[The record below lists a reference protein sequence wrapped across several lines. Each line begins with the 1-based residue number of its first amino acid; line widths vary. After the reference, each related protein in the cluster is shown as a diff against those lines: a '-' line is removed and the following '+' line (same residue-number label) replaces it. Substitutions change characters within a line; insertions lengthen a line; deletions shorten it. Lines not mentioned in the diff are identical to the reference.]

1 MWSLF
6 RSAATRSAPLTRA
19 RLSLEPLDWR
29 ATPSSLIDPLTG
41 APSSDSEYIAYDRSA
56 NQAPQIINFGGG
68 QESGNIWIISGD
80 VVDEAPGGLTVTLGG
95 DPVTLRGQT
104 LTTDANG
111 HFELAVA
118 LNTDGT
124 DDGRLTAQTTDA
136 QGLASNLAEA
146 SIRPSA

>member
-6 RSAATRSAPLTRA
+6 RSASPRPATLTRA

-29 ATPSSLIDPLTG
+29 AAPSSLIDPLTG
-41 APSSDSEYIAYDRSA
+41 APSSDSQYLASGSAA
-56 NQAPQIINFGGG
+56 NQAPRIINFGGG
-68 QESGNIWIISGD
+68 QDSGNIWIIKGD
-80 VVDEAPGGLTVTLGG
+80 VVDESPGGLTVTLGG

-111 HFELAVA
+111 HFELVIA

-124 DDGRLTAQTTDA
+124 DDGRMTAQTADA
-136 QGLASNLAEA
+136 QGLASNVAEA
-146 SIRPSA
+146 NIRPSA